1 MDFVP
6 TAVLNH
12 LISRIIKQLNIKLR
26 FLMND
31 SRNVS

>member
-12 LISRIIKQLNIKLR
+12 LISRIIKQLIL
-26 FLMND
+26 
-31 SRNVS
+31 SYVS